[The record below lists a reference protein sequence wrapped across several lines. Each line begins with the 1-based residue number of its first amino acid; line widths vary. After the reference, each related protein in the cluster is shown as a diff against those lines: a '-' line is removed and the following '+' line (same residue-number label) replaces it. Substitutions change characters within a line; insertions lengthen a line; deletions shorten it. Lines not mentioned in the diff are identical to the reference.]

1 MNTKIVDGFVWL
13 LVTEKAKEIYSS
25 GTFDLYVLHNDNSES
40 LVESYAQINDAQECG
55 LEIGIEVAEFENLV
69 RQIVNLPFEQST
81 DEGEQVQE
89 ALEFEDNGETQ
100 RILFGVE
107 SPDFWFSVKRYDIH
121 YCEDYNE
128 ICVYLQNEMDE
139 AFPPFKLIYKRP
151 IKN

>member
-13 LVTEKAKEIYSS
+13 LVTNKAKEVFQS
-25 GTFDLYVLHNDNSES
+25 GNFDLYVLHNDNSES

-55 LEIGIEVAEFENLV
+55 LEIGIEVADFESLV
-69 RQIVNLPFEQST
+69 KQIVNLPFEQST
-81 DEGEQVQE
+81 EEQVQE
-89 ALEFEDNGETQ
+89 ALEFEYEGKTQ

-107 SPDFWFSVKRYDIH
+107 SPDFWFGVNDFDIH

-128 ICVYLQNEMDE
+128 ICVYLKHEMNEG
-139 AFPPFKLIYKRP
+139 FPPFKLIFKRP